1 MADMFTFKALPAMAL
16 VGSSSLHEPTVDVLT
31 VMRSAY
37 PNGQDR
43 STLSCTSWLILLIT
57 VRMVAQTLCGT
68 KVTDGNSVPSILIL
82 WAWLWEP
89 MPRKH
94 CDKHSRTTTL
104 DTYVLRVRRTSALG
118 IRNQI
123 GHGTHEPKLVP
134 HKASKGG
141 AKVAR

>member
-1 MADMFTFKALPAMAL
+1 MAGMFTFKVTVFKTTIPKDDQW
-16 VGSSSLHEPTVDVLT
+16 GSSSLHEHPVDVPT
-31 VMRSAY
+31 MMRSAY

-123 GHGTHEPKLVP
+123 GHGTHELKD
-134 HKASKGG
+134 
-141 AKVAR
+141 